1 MIEFFNANPHTFWFG
16 AGFALLVIEAL
27 AFGFTSGV
35 LLFAAIGALS
45 TGTLIWIGLLPASW
59 GAGIGSFG
67 LCSAL
72 SAMLLWK
79 PLLKLQNGKERPPH
93 DLSSDFIGHEFRL
106 GQTITYAAPGKTQ
119 YSGIEWRVEIDDSA
133 AVGQIEAGTKV
144 AVASI
149 DVGVFRV
156 RPAGGTGSE

>member
-1 MIEFFNANPHTFWFG
+1 MIEFFNANQQTFWF
-16 AGFALLVIEAL
+16 AVGFALLVIEAL

-35 LLFAAIGALS
+35 LLFAGIGALS
-45 TGTLIWIGLLPASW
+45 TGILMWAGLLPQSW

-72 SAMLLWK
+72 SAALLWR
-79 PLLKLQNGKERPPH
+79 PLLKLQNPKGLPVH

-106 GQTITYAAPGKTQ
+106 EQTITHIAPGKTH
-119 YSGIEWRVEIDDSA
+119 YSGVEWRVEIDDSA
-133 AVGQIEAGTKV
+133 TVEQIDAGAKV

-156 RPAGGTGSE
+156 RPVV

>member
-1 MIEFFNANPHTFWFG
+1 MIDYFDANQQTFWF
-16 AGFALLVIEAL
+16 AVGFALLVIEAL

-35 LLFAAIGALS
+35 VLFAGIGALA
-45 TGTLIWIGLLPASW
+45 TGLLFWAGLLPASW
-59 GAGIGSFG
+59 AAGIGSFG

-72 SAMLLWK
+72 SALLLWK
-79 PLLKLQNGKERPPH
+79 PLLRLQSQKGLTGH

-106 GQTITYAAPGKTQ
+106 GQTITHAAPGKTQ

-133 AVGQIEAGTKV
+133 AVEQIEVGTKV

-156 RPAGGTGSE
+156 RPAGGAGSE